1 METLSR
7 KEIDDRI
14 SVLARAKFNLL
25 VEIDIIDRE
34 LKHLFAH
41 KLSGEKCRGLF
52 GWICKSLLKLNPWR
66 ATRLP

>member
-7 KEIDDRI
+7 EEIDDRI
-14 SVLARAKFNLL
+14 SVLARAKFNML

-34 LKHLFAH
+34 MKQLFKH
-41 KLSGEKCRGLF
+41 KLSGEKRRGLLRR
-52 GWICKSLLKLNPWR
+52 ICKALWSLNPWR

>member
-7 KEIDDRI
+7 EEIDDRI

-34 LKHLFAH
+34 MKQVLTH
-41 KLSGEKCRGLF
+41 KLSGEKHRGLMRR
-52 GWICKSLLKLNPWR
+52 ICKTLWKLNPWR